1 MAVMNMHN
9 GDVASAEAPT
19 PVGSIDS
26 SRPVKRVRTPVQAR
40 SRQSV
45 EAIVAAAAEVLEER
59 GLPGF
64 NTKVVAARAGVNVAT
79 LYQYFEN
86 KQAILTELSRRADR
100 ERSAFLRDVLD
111 AAILADDWEPVV
123 RRAVDG
129 LVELRRSSPAIGAL
143 RRALAA
149 TPELQQLHQRTLQA
163 NAIVI
168 EEVLLGRRPEIDRDR
183 ARAIGRL
190 FATVTFAT
198 VDLAFEHDPVDYRL
212 IDELVE
218 MLVAHLRPLVDPIR
232 P

>member
-9 GDVASAEAPT
+9 GGVASAEAPT

-86 KQAILTELSRRADR
+86 KQAILAELSRRADR

-129 LVELRRSSPAIGAL
+129 LVELRRSSPAVGAL

-163 NAIVI
+163 NATVI

-183 ARAIGRL
+183 ARAIGTL

-198 VDLAFEHDPVDYRL
+198 VDRAFEHGPVDYRL

-218 MLVAHLRPLVDPIR
+218 MLVAHLRPLVESIR